1 MRWSPCVHRSESR
14 AQDYGRVGD
23 SMWEVMLEQLRGIV
37 PLQKLGEGKA
47 GLRLP
52 EVTSSARPVPLT
64 LTLVNFNSDDGT
76 RKQGWKVLLMID
88 LCSEWIE

>member
-1 MRWSPCVHRSESR
+1 M
-14 AQDYGRVGD
+14 GD
-23 SMWEVMLEQLRGIV
+23 SMWGVVLEQLRGIA

-64 LTLVNFNSDDGT
+64 STSVNLNSNDGT
-76 RKQGWKVLLMID
+76 RKQGWKVR
-88 LCSEWIE
+88 